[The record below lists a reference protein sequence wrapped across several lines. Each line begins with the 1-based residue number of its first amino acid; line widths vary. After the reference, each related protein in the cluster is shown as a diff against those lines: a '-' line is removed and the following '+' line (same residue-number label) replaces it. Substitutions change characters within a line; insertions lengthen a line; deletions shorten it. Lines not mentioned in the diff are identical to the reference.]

1 MNKGMVNLVEGFGD
15 HRHPFEKGNKNS
27 EEKWVLSAPGLSR
40 TRKVKAD
47 QASVEC
53 FYCKKRRH

>member
-1 MNKGMVNLVEGFGD
+1 MVNLVEGFGD

-53 FYCKKRRH
+53 FYCKKQRH